1 MTESLTLDRAATQ
14 ARAIVL
20 GLGVVYLLLAIGG
33 FIRTGWG
40 EFGLE
45 EPVRLLGILGVS
57 TLLNFVHTFAG
68 LVAVVA
74 ALRGAPS
81 AFAAPATI
89 AFTAMAVFGAVARI
103 FGGTGDPTNMT
114 WGNVVLY
121 VLSAAV
127 CVFVYTLRMRAR

>member
-1 MTESLTLDRAATQ
+1 VTGTLSLDRAAKL

-20 GLGVVYLLLAIGG
+20 GLGVVYLLLAVGG
-33 FIRTGWG
+33 FVRTGWG

-45 EPVRLLGILGVS
+45 DPLRLFGIIGVS

-89 AFTAMAVFGAVARI
+89 GFTAMAVFGTVARI
-103 FGGTGDPTNMT
+103 FGGTGDPMNMT
-114 WGNVVLY
+114 WWNVVLY
-121 VLSAAV
+121 VLSAAT
-127 CVFVYTLRMRAR
+127 CFYVYTLRLRAR